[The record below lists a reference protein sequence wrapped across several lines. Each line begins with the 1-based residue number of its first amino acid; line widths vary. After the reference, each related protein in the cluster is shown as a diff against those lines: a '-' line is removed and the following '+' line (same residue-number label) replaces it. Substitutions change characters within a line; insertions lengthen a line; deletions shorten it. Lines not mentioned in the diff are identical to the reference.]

1 MVAETNE
8 VTGRFK
14 RGFYGVAL
22 EMGRP
27 GVGAWFRDV
36 EKAAMALAS
45 LGVAFEENNPVTKLM
60 TDRKTGQINPEVLE
74 EKVLSAIIEFL
85 IPQEKLP
92 TLLEA
97 LKKIAEKIDTVFS
110 GDIISQVEKDGSI
123 SYLKV
128 FQEGSRFLSI
138 NGKSNVGLG
147 RPKYRED

>member
-1 MVAETNE
+1 MKTNE

-85 IPQEKLP
+85 IPQGKLP

-110 GDIISQVEKDGSI
+110 GDIISRVEKDGSI

-147 RPKYRED
+147 RPK